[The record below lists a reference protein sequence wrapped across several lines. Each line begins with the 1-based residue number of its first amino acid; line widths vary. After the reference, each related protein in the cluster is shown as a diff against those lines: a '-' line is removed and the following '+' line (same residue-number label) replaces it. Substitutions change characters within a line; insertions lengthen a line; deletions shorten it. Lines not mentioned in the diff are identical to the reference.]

1 MAAVNVALMVSSR
14 ANDPRVAEQL
24 SMLVILPL
32 LGLFFAQIAGLA
44 IINLNLILWMGAA
57 LLAIDAGLI
66 AFAVQLFQR
75 ESILTR
81 WK

>member
-1 MAAVNVALMVSSR
+1 
-14 ANDPRVAEQL
+14 
-24 SMLVILPL
+24 MLVILPL
-32 LGLFFAQIAGLA
+32 LGLFFGQIAGLV
-44 IINLNLILWMGAA
+44 IINLRLVLWMTAA
-57 LLAIDAGLI
+57 LLLIDAGLI

>member
-1 MAAVNVALMVSSR
+1 VLWMA
-14 ANDPRVAEQL
+14 
-24 SMLVILPL
+24 
-32 LGLFFAQIAGLA
+32 LGLLV
-44 IINLNLILWMGAA
+44 L
-57 LLAIDAGLI
+57 DAGLV

>member
-1 MAAVNVALMVSSR
+1 L
-14 ANDPRVAEQL
+14 
-24 SMLVILPL
+24 LVL
-32 LGLFFAQIAGLA
+32 
-44 IINLNLILWMGAA
+44 
-57 LLAIDAGLI
+57 DAGLL